1 MYNTIFCGQEV
12 DILEK
17 EEQAKALREMTRKMA
32 RNLSLLDRDRA
43 SCCGVTLAQCHAI
56 VEIGRVGVA
65 TPSFLATTLRLDK
78 STVTRLADSLVE
90 QEFVLRSQNPG
101 DRRSVTLSLTEKGLR
116 FFEGTENSMNSF
128 FLSVIE
134 RIPEND
140 RKAFLSGLGSV
151 VEALER
157 GECVCFD
164 LDRPLQGRREGECT
178 C

>member
-1 MYNTIFCGQEV
+1 LHITIFCVQEV
-12 DILEK
+12 DTLEK
-17 EEQAKALREMTRKMA
+17 EEQAKALGEMIRTMA

-56 VEIGRVGVA
+56 VEIGRAEVA
-65 TPSFLATTLRLDK
+65 TPSFLATTLRLDR
-78 STVTRLADSLVE
+78 STVTRLTDSLVE
-90 QEFVLRSQNPG
+90 QGFVVRSQDKV

-128 FLSVIE
+128 FLSLIE
-134 RIPEND
+134 RIPENH
-140 RKAFLSGLGSV
+140 RNVFLSGLGSV

-164 LDRPLQGRREGECT
+164 LERLLKGRTEGGCAF
-178 C
+178 